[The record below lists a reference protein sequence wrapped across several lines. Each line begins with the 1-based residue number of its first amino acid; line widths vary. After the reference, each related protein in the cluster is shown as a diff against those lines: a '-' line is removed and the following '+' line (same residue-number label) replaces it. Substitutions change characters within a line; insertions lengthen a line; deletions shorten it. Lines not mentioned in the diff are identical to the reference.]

1 VNALISAPA
10 TKVHPEPGRGGA
22 LLFLRVMTLLVE
34 VAVIS
39 VCAVTAVSIAVEH
52 GGRIWDASIVGA
64 IAAVEC
70 LRVPTAMAIPKLK
83 WSGALCAIALCL
95 AITPLT
101 AEGLILAADRLVH
114 ARSLGVAR
122 AQDDLSRAQGVYD
135 SLKAQADRRD
145 AAIAEARRHRA
156 GIDRPVSLAPVP
168 SGTCS
173 GRLRNGA
180 RATYDCRAT
189 LEAVEANKAAL
200 AAHSAALRQA
210 DAAVLAAEN
219 APSID
224 LKQAGA
230 DLTASK
236 QRLAVERGDS
246 VMHRA
251 AAVWFGVAPAELSDA
266 QFQSFARVAIG
277 VLAIA
282 ISTATM
288 LAAFISNMPGRDGKE
303 SRLARALRAMIAA
316 RRRRIRQY
324 EPTIITK
331 FRDRIVYVPCDS
343 ATGQILNPD
352 DPSKRAAA

>member
-1 VNALISAPA
+1 V
-10 TKVHPEPGRGGA
+10 
-22 LLFLRVMTLLVE
+22 FLRVVTIIVE
-34 VAVIS
+34 ICVIS
-39 VCAVTAVSIAVEH
+39 VCAATAVSIAVEH
-52 GGRIWDASIVGA
+52 GGSPWDASIVGA

-70 LRVPTAMAIPKLK
+70 LRVPTAMAIPKLR
-83 WSGALCAIALCL
+83 WSGALCAILLCL

-114 ARSLGVAR
+114 ARSLGVAQAQDTEIR
-122 AQDDLSRAQGVYD
+122 AQLAFDA
-135 SLKAQADRRD
+135 LKAQADRRD

-156 GIDRPVSLAPVP
+156 EIDRPVTLTPVP

-173 GRLRNGA
+173 GRARNGA
-180 RATYDCRAT
+180 RTVYDCRST

-200 AAHSAALRQA
+200 AAHSAALKQA
-210 DAAVLAAEN
+210 DAAVAAAES

-224 LKQAGA
+224 LKQAEA

-251 AAVWFGVAPAELSDA
+251 AAVWFGVTPADLDDA
-266 QFQSFARVAIG
+266 RFQSFARVAIG

-282 ISTATM
+282 VSTATM
-288 LAAFISNMPGRDGKE
+288 LAAFISSMPPWDGKE

-316 RRRRIRQY
+316 RRKTLRRIRETVRVEY
-324 EPTIITK
+324 
-331 FRDRIVYVPCDS
+331 RDRVKFIYVPTDP
-343 ATGQILNPD
+343 ATGRVLDPD
-352 DPSKRAAA
+352 VPHG